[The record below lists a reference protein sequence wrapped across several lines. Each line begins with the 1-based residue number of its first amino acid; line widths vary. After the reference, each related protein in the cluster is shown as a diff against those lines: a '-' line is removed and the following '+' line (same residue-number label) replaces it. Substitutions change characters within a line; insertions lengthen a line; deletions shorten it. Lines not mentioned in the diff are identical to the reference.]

1 MGRPRKTP
9 GDRVVERLAA
19 GMDRA
24 MDGGAWSWEP
34 DEIERL
40 ELIRATANELD
51 SLEQEWESERAAGR
65 TMIRG
70 SRNQD
75 ILHPLVAEI
84 RAQRAQLDRLVGR
97 MRVSQG
103 SVAQAMSPSER
114 GRHAANSRHNPSPAE
129 IMAKTQERWEKM
141 R

>member
-24 MDGGAWSWEP
+24 MDGGKWTWEP

-103 SVAQAMSPSER
+103 SVTQAMSPSER
-114 GRHAANSRHNPSPAE
+114 GQRAANQRWNPDPAE
-129 IMAKTQERWEKM
+129 SVAKAQQRWANM
-141 R
+141 